1 MKAIQQYIY
10 IYIYIVKKISTE
22 SENILDIWNTTQLW
36 KNFAFVWKACKNE
49 KTNLNWRLA
58 HATAVQGS

>member
-1 MKAIQQYIY
+1 MTYP
-10 IYIYIVKKISTE
+10 VKKISTE
-22 SENILDIWNTTQLW
+22 SEKIVDIWNTTQLW

-58 HATAVQGS
+58 HASAVQGS